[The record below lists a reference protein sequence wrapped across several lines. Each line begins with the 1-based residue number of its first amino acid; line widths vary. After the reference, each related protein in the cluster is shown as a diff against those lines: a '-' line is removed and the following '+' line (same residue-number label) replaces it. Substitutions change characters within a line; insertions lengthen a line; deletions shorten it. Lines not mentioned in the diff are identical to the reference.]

1 MVQLFACACLPCVL
15 FYYDQHLRVP
25 EMGTVNESGLRNEK
39 TETGHIYVQCQM
51 CGTFSHPIR
60 AEVERLVT

>member
-1 MVQLFACACLPCVL
+1 
-15 FYYDQHLRVP
+15 
-25 EMGTVNESGLRNEK
+25 MGTVNESGLRNEK